1 MRGAAPYLGVCV
13 LCTVLA
19 AALAHGQEP
28 AKRGLSE
35 LEQYKELKKLKD
47 EEKKLR
53 KEEIRKDTDK
63 LKEMFPYGVEVVVV
77 LKKIGKDTKESELRG
92 YVSGV
97 EEILGER
104 FLRVDK
110 AGSFSPKLTIALIK
124 ADSIVAIMRA
134 SERK

>member
-1 MRGAAPYLGVCV
+1 MKGAAPYLV
-13 LCTVLA
+13 LCVFCAVLA

-28 AKRGLSE
+28 GKGSLSE
-35 LEQYKELKKLKD
+35 LERHKELKKLKD

-63 LKEMFPYGVEVVVV
+63 LNEMFPYGVEVVVV
-77 LKKIGKDTKESELRG
+77 LNNMGKDTKNSELKG
-92 YVSGV
+92 YFSGV

-110 AGSFSPKLTIALIK
+110 AGPFSPKLTIALIK